1 MTAYTL
7 WIFTE
12 DDRYLKD
19 YTKWWSYIDA
29 NVIDKVNGSW
39 FHELDPN
46 QKVVAHTW
54 PGKPDTYHA
63 FNACI
68 LPMYPMGTSFIGT
81 AIEVKG

>member
-1 MTAYTL
+1 
-7 WIFTE
+7 
-12 DDRYLKD
+12 
-19 YTKWWSYIDA
+19 
-29 NVIDKVNGSW
+29 VIDKKNGSW

-46 QKVVAHTW
+46 QNVVAHTW

-81 AIEVKG
+81 AIAIRQ